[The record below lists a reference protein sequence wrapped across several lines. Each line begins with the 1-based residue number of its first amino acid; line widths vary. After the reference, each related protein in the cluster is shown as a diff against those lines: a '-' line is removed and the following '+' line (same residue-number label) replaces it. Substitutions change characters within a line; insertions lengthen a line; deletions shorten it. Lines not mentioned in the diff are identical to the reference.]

1 MRLHARA
8 HAHAYTHML
17 HSSHDHML
25 YCTTAQV
32 KPPGS
37 ESVAVLS
44 PQEIEEQLGA
54 KAYSWQSHPI
64 GYPLEQ
70 PSQSAAH
77 PVFGQQ
83 HHNN

>member
-1 MRLHARA
+1 MHARA

-64 GYPLEQ
+64 GYPPWATLSRLRI
-70 PSQSAAH
+70 PCLD
-77 PVFGQQ
+77 
-83 HHNN
+83 NNTNST